1 MSDLELV
8 FQGELVEGFTLVQV
22 RANMAKLFRATD
34 AQLDRMFSGRP
45 VVLKNGLDAAMAEKF
60 RQIIGKQGA
69 IVHIRRQGEPLP
81 TAKAQSPA
89 AATPSAP
96 ASTASSAAVK
106 PGESSRP
113 ANPFFRHLDAAE
125 SGTAPATAGNADT
138 GQASAAPAAASK
150 MPPPGTRRAPAANP
164 NALPLAGE
172 KVDAILSGLDWSLA
186 PPGTTLGESGRN
198 QSPPRPVPE
207 VNWSLAP
214 PGVRLVEPRETPP
227 IPEPDISHLSL
238 VPEEPSGGH

>member
-89 AATPSAP
+89 AATPAAP

-125 SGTAPATAGNADT
+125 SGTASATAGNADT

-150 MPPPGTRRAPAANP
+150 MPPPEHAGHRRPTPMPCRWQARRWMPFCPDWTGPWPRQAPHLANPAA
-164 NALPLAGE
+164 
-172 KVDAILSGLDWSLA
+172 
-186 PPGTTLGESGRN
+186 T
-198 QSPPRPVPE
+198 SPRHARCPR
-207 VNWSLAP
+207 
-214 PGVRLVEPRETPP
+214 
-227 IPEPDISHLSL
+227 
-238 VPEEPSGGH
+238 